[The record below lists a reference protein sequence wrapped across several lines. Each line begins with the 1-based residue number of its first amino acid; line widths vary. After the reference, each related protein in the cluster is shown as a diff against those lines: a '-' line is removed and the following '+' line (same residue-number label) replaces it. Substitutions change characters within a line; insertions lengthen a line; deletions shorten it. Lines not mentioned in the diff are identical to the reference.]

1 MWFMIPLL
9 MIVAKLYHDR
19 CLLLQEYGWVF
30 VIFFLLFFYRFS
42 VKFSVWKTLTFSLK
56 SFCDSQE

>member
-1 MWFMIPLL
+1 

-30 VIFFLLFFYRFS
+30 VIFYIVDYRFS
-42 VKFSVWKTLTFSLK
+42 LKFSIWKTFTFSLE
-56 SFCDSQE
+56 SFCDSQD